1 MEDVWE
7 DRTIL
12 IEVVGG
18 SETYSALVVKLN
30 GLGKKMV
37 YMDRRWREFAVPC
50 HNHRHELQPGGQAEA
65 IVVDFGDVET
75 G

>member
-1 MEDVWE
+1 MVVPQGWVEDVWE

-37 YMDRRWREFAVPC
+37 YMDRR
-50 HNHRHELQPGGQAEA
+50 
-65 IVVDFGDVET
+65 
-75 G
+75 